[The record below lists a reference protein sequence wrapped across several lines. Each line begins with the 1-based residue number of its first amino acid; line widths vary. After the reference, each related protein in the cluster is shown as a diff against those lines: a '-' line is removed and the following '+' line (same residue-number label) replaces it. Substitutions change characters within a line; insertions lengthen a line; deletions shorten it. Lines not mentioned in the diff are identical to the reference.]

1 MKQTKFQLK
10 NKLNV
15 LLIESKKSP
24 VVSVQMWVKTGSADE
39 KKSEEGISHFIEHLV
54 FKGTEKF
61 RVGEIANTVE
71 ASGGELNAYTS
82 FDQTVFYVT
91 ISKSFSDVALNVISQ
106 MMGYPTFE
114 PAEVDSE
121 REVVCEEIKMG
132 QDSPNRRSS
141 QLLFSSVFKKHSYGI
156 PVIGYEKN
164 VRGWSTKKIVDFYKS
179 RYVPANMFL
188 VVSGDFETP
197 EMKQK
202 VNQFFSGFKNYPLR
216 KVKRVKE
223 PIQKKFRFKAQKYK
237 IQDQHLHLAFRA
249 PNVRH
254 KDVPAMDVLAM
265 ILGQGDSSR
274 LVKKLRLENAIANS
288 VSAFSYN
295 PQDEGMF
302 AVSAHYQGDKFND
315 VVNECLKQIQLIKN
329 VTPEW
334 SEIRRA
340 RVAISSEQF
349 YSVETVDGL
358 ANKAGSQEF
367 YFKDQNAQKK
377 YLNAINKVTPEDVV
391 KVAKKYLKLEQL
403 SACYL
408 GDQDEKESEKQLASI
423 KDLWKSIVDVKPEVR
438 KTKSKKIAMPKL
450 VLKAPKGE
458 ATLQIEEIKRDSGV
472 TVVFCPAKD
481 TPTVS
486 AKLVFKGGARFEQP
500 DVMGLSE
507 LTARTWISSTNSKS
521 EEHMMQEIEES
532 AISLSSFSGKNTSGF
547 SLDYLSVFE
556 KKALDLAL
564 ENILN
569 CEFKEE
575 IIHREKYM
583 LEQAIKSKQDHPS
596 SLCMRQFLKTLYG
609 THPLSYE
616 ATGTLES
623 LARIKREHL
632 VEHAS
637 KILDPK
643 NLVISVIGDFNKKLW
658 LEQIEK
664 LEKAI
669 YKNSSKP
676 LIHALDSYKTN
687 KTEFLASEKEQS
699 HVIIGWR
706 GLTINSTHKFVLEA
720 IEAILAGQGGR
731 LFYELR
737 DKNSLAYSVSPMKME
752 SLETGY
758 VGGYIACSP
767 EKVDKAIEMFQQEFR
782 KLIDTPVGAEE
793 LDRAKR
799 YLIGQHDIG
808 LQRKSAIC
816 NLLAFDV
823 IYGNDYNVSLNVAEE
838 YKKITSED
846 IQKLAKELFTQ
857 PYAISIVGQKKVL
870 KKLDKFEEL
879 KDETTV

>member
-10 NKLNV
+10 NKLKV

-39 KKSEEGISHFIEHLV
+39 KKGEEGISHFIEHLV

-91 ISKSFSDVALNVISQ
+91 ISKSFSDVALNVVSQ

-114 PAEVDSE
+114 SSEVDSE

-141 QLLFSSVFKKHSYGI
+141 QLLFSSVYKKHSYGK

-188 VVSGDFETP
+188 VVSGDFETA
-197 EMKQK
+197 EMKKK
-202 VNQFFSGFKNYPLR
+202 VDQYFSGFKNYPLR

-223 PIQKKFRFKAQKYK
+223 PAQKKFQYKVQKYK
-237 IQDQHLHLAFRA
+237 IQDQHLHFSFRA

-254 KDVPAMDVLAM
+254 KDVPALDILAM

-288 VSAFSYN
+288 VSAFSYS
-295 PQDEGMF
+295 PQDDGIF
-302 AVSAHYQGDKFND
+302 ALSAHFQGNKFND
-315 VVNECLKQIQLIKN
+315 VVTGCLEQIRLLKN
-329 VTPEW
+329 APPEW

-340 RVAISSEQF
+340 RVGISSEQF

-367 YFKDQNAQKK
+367 YFNDQSAQKK
-377 YLNAINKVTPEDVV
+377 YLNAINKVTPEDVM
-391 KVAKKYLKLEQL
+391 KVAKKYLKLEHL
-403 SACYL
+403 SVAYL
-408 GDQDEKESEKQLASI
+408 GDVEESESSKMVAGI
-423 KDLWKSIVDVKPEVR
+423 KDLWKQTVDVKPAAVK
-438 KTKSKKIAMPKL
+438 KTKAKKPSMPKL
-450 VLKAPKGE
+450 ILKTVKPGHDME
-458 ATLQIEEIKRDSGV
+458 IEEIKRASGA
-472 TVVFCPAKD
+472 TVVFCQSKD

-486 AKLVFKGGARFEQP
+486 AKFVFKGGARYEQP

-507 LTARTWISSTNSKS
+507 LTSRTWISSTGAKT
-521 EEHMMQEIEES
+521 EEQMMQEIEES

-556 KKALDLAL
+556 KKALDLTL

-575 IIHREKYM
+575 IITREKYM
-583 LEQAIKSKQDHPS
+583 LEQAIKSKQDHPG
-596 SLCMRQFLKTLYG
+596 SLCMRQFLKTIYG
-609 THPLSYE
+609 NHPLAYE

-623 LARIKREHL
+623 LARIKRQHL
-632 VEHAS
+632 VEFAG
-637 KILDPK
+637 KILNPK
-643 NLVISVIGDFNKKLW
+643 NLVISVVGDFNKKLW
-658 LEQIEK
+658 LEKIEE

-669 YKNSSKP
+669 YHNTSKP
-676 LIHALDSYKTN
+676 VIHALESFQAN
-687 KTEFLASEKEQS
+687 KSEFLASEKEQS

-706 GLTINSTHKFVLEA
+706 GLTIDSNKRFILEA

-767 EKVDKAIEMFQQEFR
+767 EKVDKAIDMFQEEFR

-793 LDRAKR
+793 LERAKR

-808 LQRKSAIC
+808 LQRKSSIC
-816 NLLAFDV
+816 NLLAFDL
-823 IYGNDYNVSLNVAEE
+823 IYGNDYNVSMNVAEE
-838 YKKITSED
+838 YKRITSDD
-846 IQKLAKELFTQ
+846 IQSLAKELFTK
-857 PYAISIVGQKKVL
+857 PYAISIVGQKV
-870 KKLDKFEEL
+870 KKQTAA
-879 KDETTV
+879 KDAPNLTA